1 MITLDAVDLRGVRL
15 ALHPE
20 GEGVSDGIRRSGD
33 FYEAEILDYLRDTY
47 PEHRVIV
54 DAGANVGNHT
64 VYFATFLTHDRIYA
78 FEPVPA
84 NYALLR
90 QNVGPMPTV
99 RTYQIALS
107 DGDGSLRMEP
117 NPANM
122 GACLVDAVGA
132 IEVGAITLDTLE
144 LRNVTLLK
152 LDVENH
158 EAAVLRGAART
169 IARCH
174 PLILTEDWS
183 YGEIARLLPEYALE
197 KAWPE
202 AFTYLYRWAA

>member
-1 MITLDAVDLRGVRL
+1 MIDVVDLRGMRL
-15 ALHPE
+15 ALYPE

-33 FYEAEILDYLRDTY
+33 FYEAVILDYLRDQHPVQRT
-47 PEHRVIV
+47 IV

-64 VYFATFLTHDRIYA
+64 AYFATFLVHDRIHA

-90 QNVGPMPTV
+90 QNVGSMPTV

-107 DGDGSLRMEP
+107 DQSGPLRMEP

-122 GACLVDAVGA
+122 GACRVDVVGT
-132 IEVGAITLDTLE
+132 IEVGAITLDSLD

-152 LDVENH
+152 IDVEDH
-158 EAAVLRGAART
+158 EAQVIAGAHDT
-169 IARCH
+169 IARDH
-174 PLILTEDWS
+174 PLILMEDWS
-183 YGEIARLLPEYALE
+183 FGGSAKLLPGYELE
-197 KAWPE
+197 QAWPE
-202 AFTYLYRWAA
+202 RFTYLYRWPG